1 MQKYRSTKSYIIG
14 AFILILNMS
23 KPKKFTNRNNNQ
35 EVFFNSDN
43 SDSNS
48 SSKSIV
54 AKSDTVSPKKI
65 NLNKVIHQ
73 KLETHKDE
81 IIAKYTKLKL
91 LISEYLS
98 QIEEGHGTKYFYKEN
113 KDMFRAAIRKTSIA
127 AIALIAEPQKKSLLG
142 STVVAISTKSRG
154 DVPPT
159 ALYDLPIN
167 QVFELDLFLNDI
179 LNYLTKIV

>member
-1 MQKYRSTKSYIIG
+1 MPKT
-14 AFILILNMS
+14 
-23 KPKKFTNRNNNQ
+23 KKFTNRNNNQ
-35 EVFFNSDN
+35 EVIFNSDD
-43 SDSNS
+43 SDASS
-48 SSKSIV
+48 SLSSKSTV
-54 AKSDTVSPKKI
+54 TKKSTVSSKRI
-65 NLNKVIHQ
+65 NLNQVLHQ

-98 QIEEGHGTKYFYKEN
+98 QVEEGHCTKYFYKEN
-113 KDMFRAAIRKTSIA
+113 KDMFRAAIRKTAIA
-127 AIALIAEPQKKSLLG
+127 AVALIAEPQKKSMLG
-142 STVVAISTKSRG
+142 STVIAISTKSRG

-179 LNYLTKIV
+179 LNYLTKIA

>member
-1 MQKYRSTKSYIIG
+1 
-14 AFILILNMS
+14 
-23 KPKKFTNRNNNQ
+23 
-35 EVFFNSDN
+35 
-43 SDSNS
+43 
-48 SSKSIV
+48 
-54 AKSDTVSPKKI
+54 
-65 NLNKVIHQ
+65 
-73 KLETHKDE
+73 
-81 IIAKYTKLKL
+81 
-91 LISEYLS
+91 
-98 QIEEGHGTKYFYKEN
+98 
-113 KDMFRAAIRKTSIA
+113 MFRAAIRKTSIA

>member
-43 SDSNS
+43 PEFNS

-54 AKSDTVSPKKI
+54 IKSDTVSPKKI
-65 NLNKVIHQ
+65 SLNKVIHQ

-113 KDMFRAAIRKTSIA
+113 KDMLRAAIRKTSIA

-142 STVVAISTKSRG
+142 STVIAISTKSRG